1 MTKCPLGRR
10 QREEEGVTSEAVRSV
25 LAVGA
30 RVTGS
35 RKKESLEP
43 QVPTRQGHRCPLTH
57 GPPGQT
63 CEESAKGIVFPFFR
77 SGNCGSEDSRD
88 LGEVPQVGSDKVE
101 RRIQVSWLP
110 APVSSTN

>member
-25 LAVGA
+25 LAVEA

-35 RKKESLEP
+35 RKKE
-43 QVPTRQGHRCPLTH
+43 VPTRQGHRCPLTH

-110 APVSSTN
+110 APVPSTS